1 MNADISDQH
10 DSRRSRPSMYQ
21 FSRAI
26 YTELAP
32 RIARQEGRDEAHAV
46 ARQQLLKACEATIQ
60 RLATD
65 HRYFAKPTKTLFTDV
80 RELFTLSEQIR
91 VHMIIA
97 HYIDMA
103 VEYIESLPED
113 AFGEQ
118 RSCPA
123 STRRGTPCQREPRP
137 GLEYCPSHRHLE
149 DGFGAQH
156 ENVDEVAVAA

>member
-1 MNADISDQH
+1 
-10 DSRRSRPSMYQ
+10 MYQ

-26 YTELAP
+26 YTELEP
-32 RIARQEGRDEAHAV
+32 RIARCEEDPEARAV
-46 ARQQLLKACEATIQ
+46 ARHKLLKACESTIT

-80 RELFTLSEQIR
+80 RDLFTLAEQIR
-91 VHMIIA
+91 VHMIID
-97 HYIDMA
+97 HYINAA
-103 VEYIESLPED
+103 VEYVESLPD
-113 AFGEQ
+113 GALGEQ

-149 DGFGAQH
+149 DNFGADH
-156 ENVDEVAVAA
+156 ESAEEIAVAA

>member
-1 MNADISDQH
+1 
-10 DSRRSRPSMYQ
+10 MYQ

-26 YTELAP
+26 YCELAP
-32 RIARQEGRDEAHAV
+32 RIARREGDDEAHAV
-46 ARQQLLKACEATIQ
+46 ARHKLLEACEATIQ

-91 VHMIIA
+91 VHMIID
-97 HYIDMA
+97 HYISAA
-103 VEYIESLPED
+103 VEYVESLPD
-113 AFGEQ
+113 GALGEQ
-118 RSCPA
+118 RACPA

-149 DGFGAQH
+149 NNFGADA
-156 ENVDEVAVAA
+156 EEVAVAA